1 MLDVA
6 DRTHGSGLPRGSK
19 AMVSGIGAP
28 TLCVALLA
36 LPAAHAADF
45 KVLSPEPAVHTANG
59 QAAMSAEVDL
69 FESRQV
75 SG

>member
-6 DRTHGSGLPRGSK
+6 DGTHGSGLPRGSK

-36 LPAAHAADF
+36 LPATHAADF
-45 KVLSPEPAVHTANG
+45 KVLSPEPENTNNLTISLKGVC
-59 QAAMSAEVDL
+59 
-69 FESRQV
+69 R
-75 SG
+75 